1 MIRFMRKKLL
11 SISLFF
17 VVSMFM
23 TSCIDDLF
31 PIGVSGRTYTGF
43 QHFVYKECEEDGV
56 EINTISFQSESVGG
70 VWTTEYISMIDTIK
84 TMVCFDYSF
93 VNPYGEISIDD
104 VEDTERY
111 DEWYSF
117 FYNMKE
123 RTLTLYSPDNDT
135 LRLYLNE

>member
-1 MIRFMRKKLL
+1 MRKKLL
-11 SISLFF
+11 SIFLFF

-31 PIGVSGRTYTGF
+31 PIGVSGRTYTSL
-43 QHFVYKECEEDGV
+43 QDFVYKECEEDGV
-56 EINTISFQSESVGG
+56 EINTISFQSGDG

>member
-1 MIRFMRKKLL
+1 
-11 SISLFF
+11 
-17 VVSMFM
+17 M

-31 PIGVSGRTYTGF
+31 PIGVSGRTYTGL
-43 QHFVYKECEEDGV
+43 QDFVYKECEEDGV
-56 EINTISFQSESVGG
+56 EINTISFQSGDG

>member
-17 VVSMFM
+17 AVSMFM

-31 PIGVSGRTYTGF
+31 PIGVSGRTYTSL
-43 QHFVYKECEEDGV
+43 QDFVYKECEEDGV
-56 EINTISFQSESVGG
+56 EINTISFQSGDG
-70 VWTTEYISMIDTIK
+70 VWITEYISELGDTTK
-84 TMVCFDYSF
+84 KMVYFDYDF
-93 VNPYGEISIDD
+93 ENPYGVITIGDMG
-104 VEDTERY
+104 DTEWL

-117 FYNMKE
+117 HYYMKE
-123 RTLTLYSPDNDT
+123 RTLTLYSPDDDT

>member
-1 MIRFMRKKLL
+1 MRKKLL
-11 SISLFF
+11 LISLFF
-17 VVSMFM
+17 AVSMFM

-31 PIGVSGRTYTGF
+31 PIGVSGRTYTGL
-43 QHFVYKECEEDGV
+43 QDFVYKECEEDGE

>member
-1 MIRFMRKKLL
+1 MRKKLL
-11 SISLFF
+11 LISLFF
-17 VVSMFM
+17 AVSMFM

-31 PIGVSGRTYTGF
+31 PIGVSGRTYTSL
-43 QHFVYKECEEDGV
+43 QDFVYKECEEDGV
-56 EINTISFQSESVGG
+56 EINTISFQSGDG

>member
-1 MIRFMRKKLL
+1 MRKKLL
-11 SISLFF
+11 LISLFF
-17 VVSMFM
+17 AVSMFM

-31 PIGVSGRTYTGF
+31 PIGVSGRTYTSL
-43 QHFVYKECEEDGV
+43 QDFVYKECEEDGV
-56 EINTISFQSESVGG
+56 EINTISFQSGDG

-123 RTLTLYSPDNDT
+123 RTLTLYSPDDDT